1 MIARPNLLTAADR
14 FGTPLY
20 VYDAAELDA
29 ALARVRAAF
38 GHARIYYAMKANPN
52 LTLLSRLRAAG
63 VGAECVSAGEIAR
76 AEHVGMTGEQ
86 VLVNGP
92 AKSAGE
98 YAAGGRLGATFVVDR
113 EEEVRLLPPGSRALV
128 RVNPALNV
136 STHDHLATGAADS
149 KFGVTPAQAPGVLAA
164 LREAGH
170 DARGLHVHIGSAI
183 RLASDFSAAF
193 ARLAEL
199 HAQTG
204 NLEVLDVGGGW
215 GVDADLPG
223 IAREAQ
229 AAARTFG
236 AELWVEPGRS
246 LVARAGTLLTR
257 VVGTKRTGRNFLLTD
272 AGMTELL
279 RPMLYGA
286 EHPVTAL
293 WDGAEG
299 EMWDVAGPACE
310 SGDLLA
316 RDVRLP
322 SPTPGGLL
330 AVGEAG
336 AYGASMS
343 STYLTRSRPAEALWE
358 DGRWTLIRR
367 RETPQ
372 DVWAAELAATGTPE
386 STGA

>member
-1 MIARPNLLTAADR
+1 MSLPRAELLTAAAR

-38 GHARIYYAMKANPN
+38 GEARVFYAMKANPN
-52 LTLLSRLRAAG
+52 LTLLRRLQAAG
-63 VGAECVSAGEIAR
+63 VGFECVSAGEIAR
-76 AEHVGMTGEQ
+76 AEHVGASGDA
-86 VLVNGP
+86 LLINGP
-92 AKSAGE
+92 AKSAQE
-98 YAAGGRLGATFVVDR
+98 YAAGAQLGATFIVDR
-113 EEEVRLLPPGSRALV
+113 AEEVALLPPRSRALV
-128 RVNPALNV
+128 RVNPALAV
-136 STHDHLATGAADS
+136 STHDHLATGAAGS
-149 KFGVTPAQAPGVLAA
+149 KFGVTLEQAPDVLRA

-183 RLASDFSAAF
+183 RDAADFSAAF

-199 HAQTG
+199 RPQTG

-215 GVDADLPG
+215 SVGADLPG
-223 IAREAQ
+223 IAQEAR
-229 AAARTFG
+229 AAAEVFG
-236 AELWVEPGRS
+236 AQLWVEPGRY

-286 EHPVTAL
+286 QHPVTAL
-293 WDGAEG
+293 WDDPQPETAG
-299 EMWDVAGPACE
+299 ERWDVAGPACE

-316 RDVRLP
+316 RDVCLP
-322 SPTPGGLL
+322 TPTPGDLL
-330 AVGEAG
+330 AIAEAG

-343 STYLTRSRPAEALWE
+343 SSYLTRSRPAEALW
-358 DGRWTLIRR
+358 DGSDWILIRR

-372 DVWAAELAATGTPE
+372 ELWAAEEIG
-386 STGA
+386 